1 MRMQNC
7 IDEASDEDYSPSPFF
22 PGEKGA
28 VKVLDSRMEDN
39 TPMKKRPLHSQNFR
53 IAPKKIQTET
63 KKPRFESLARPKSV
77 YFVDT

>member
-39 TPMKKRPLHSQNFR
+39 TPMKKRPLHS
-53 IAPKKIQTET
+53 
-63 KKPRFESLARPKSV
+63 
-77 YFVDT
+77 